1 MEKYLYF
8 RKNADVDDDDGIDD
22 SIFVPVSRITGVI
35 PVANNRIQIFFR
47 SVNNEAGNRADDEN
61 VISDFVRL
69 QINPSTMKEVVQSIA
84 RAINGQRI
92 SDGIITVADM
102 STIPHG
108 GGTKSAVTVDPNIV
122 AIHSINIAAAIP

>member
-22 SIFVPVSRITGVI
+22 SIYVPVSRITGVI
-35 PVANNRIQIFFR
+35 PISGNRCEIFFR

-61 VISDFVRL
+61 VISDNVRL
-69 QINPSTMKEVVQSIA
+69 QYNPGTMKEVVRSIA

-92 SDGIITVADM
+92 SDGIITVADFATTNFDN
-102 STIPHG
+102 STR
-108 GGTKSAVTVDPNIV
+108 SAVVVDSNITGV
-122 AIHSINIAAAIP
+122 HAINIAGQIS